1 LKLSELII
9 TEIINSVKQNL
20 GGSIKEEKFDK
31 KIIKITVEKD
41 ALIRAAKLLRERGF
55 DHVKGVTGVDL
66 SALKPPE
73 NAFEV
78 MYHLG
83 SYTVPELGSIV
94 LTLSTKIPRDNPELS
109 SLTSIWPSCEYH
121 ERETYEMFGIIF
133 TGHPNLRRLLL
144 PEWWS
149 DIPPLRKDY
158 KPPGR

>member
-1 LKLSELII
+1 MSELII

-20 GGSIKEEKFDK
+20 GGSVREEKFDK

-94 LTLSTKIPRDNPELS
+94 LTISTKIPRDNPELS

>member
-1 LKLSELII
+1 MSELII

-20 GGSIKEEKFDK
+20 GGSIREEKFDK

>member
-1 LKLSELII
+1 MSELII

-20 GGSIKEEKFDK
+20 GGSVREEKFDK

-121 ERETYEMFGIIF
+121 ER
-133 TGHPNLRRLLL
+133 
-144 PEWWS
+144 
-149 DIPPLRKDY
+149 
-158 KPPGR
+158 

>member
-1 LKLSELII
+1 MSELII

-94 LTLSTKIPRDNPELS
+94 LTISTKIPRDNPELS

>member
-1 LKLSELII
+1 MKLSELII

>member
-1 LKLSELII
+1 MSELII

>member
-1 LKLSELII
+1 LSELII

>member
-1 LKLSELII
+1 MSELII

-20 GGSIKEEKFDK
+20 GGSVREEKFDK

-94 LTLSTKIPRDNPELS
+94 LTISTKIPRDNPELP

-121 ERETYEMFGIIF
+121 ERETYEMFGIVF

>member
-1 LKLSELII
+1 MSESII
-9 TEIINSVKQNL
+9 TEIFNTVRQSLGDSV
-20 GGSIKEEKFDK
+20 KEEKLDK
-31 KIIKITVEKD
+31 KIIKITVDKD
-41 ALIRAAKLLRERGF
+41 VLVRAAELLRDRGF

-66 SALKPPE
+66 TALKPPE
-73 NAFEV
+73 EAFEV

-83 SYTVPELGSIV
+83 SYTVPELVGVV
-94 LTLSTKIPRDNPELS
+94 LTLSTKIQKDKPELP

-133 TGHPNLRRLLL
+133 TGHPSLKRLLL

-158 KPPGR
+158 KAPGR

>member
-1 LKLSELII
+1 MSEQKV
-9 TEIINSVKQNL
+9 TEIINAVRQSL
-20 GGSIKEEKFDK
+20 GASLKEEKVDK
-31 KIIKITVEKD
+31 KIVKIIIDKD
-41 ALIRAAKLLRERGF
+41 ALINAAKLLKELGF

-73 NAFEV
+73 DAFEV

-83 SYTVPELGSIV
+83 SYLAPELAGIV
-94 LTLSTKIPRDNPELS
+94 LTVSTKIPRNNPELP

-121 ERETYEMFGIIF
+121 ERETHEMFGITF
-133 TGHPNLRRLLL
+133 TGHPKLRKLLL

-149 DIPPLRKDY
+149 DTPPMRKDY

>member
-1 LKLSELII
+1 MSELII

-20 GGSIKEEKFDK
+20 GGSVREEKFDK

-94 LTLSTKIPRDNPELS
+94 LTISTKIPRDNPELS

-121 ERETYEMFGIIF
+121 ERETYEMFGIVF

>member
-1 LKLSELII
+1 MSELII

-94 LTLSTKIPRDNPELS
+94 LTISTKIPRDNPELP